1 MIREIRDV
9 VSLSIMQYG
18 QWKIKNYRMRLI
30 RVKCHSLLFDHK
42 FEIFLTKIA
51 PKSEASVMN

>member
-1 MIREIRDV
+1 
-9 VSLSIMQYG
+9 MQYG
-18 QWKIKNYRMRLI
+18 QWKIKNYLMRLI